1 MFAPLYYPTVEYTDV
16 CIDYTLDILLGFG
29 VPLLSTQQSNN
40 IITFWFDASG
50 VNIEQINSFLSNQLS
65 TDLSA
70 CLTEYS
76 FHFVTQS
83 TICDCVNSP
92 DVTLELQHT
101 RLCTTPAC
109 SCTSKEFCVF
119 IFGPC

>member
-1 MFAPLYYPTVEYTDV
+1 MSVKYTDL
-16 CIDYTLDILLGFG
+16 CISYTSSILLGFG
-29 VPLLSTQQSNN
+29 VPLLSTQQSNS

-50 VNIEQINSFLSNQLS
+50 VNIEQINSFLSTELS

-76 FHFVTQS
+76 FHFLTQS
-83 TICDCVNSP
+83 TICDCVTSP
-92 DVTLELQHT
+92 DATVELQHT

-109 SCTSKEFCVF
+109 SCTSKEFVCF
-119 IFGPC
+119 Y